1 MTPKHIVDAIESRL
15 GVTGKPSQVRD
26 TIELALLEKFRLTA
40 AEAAEKSD
48 RLHGNVILVSVHKV
62 HAGTQYLVSLRNM
75 SLIEARRTKARA
87 IRLRFS

>member
-48 RLHGNVILVSVHKV
+48 RLHGNVILEIIRRRDGKEASGEIAIIH
-62 HAGTQYLVSLRNM
+62 LRGNQN
-75 SLIEARRTKARA
+75 AW
-87 IRLRFS
+87 FVFCFF